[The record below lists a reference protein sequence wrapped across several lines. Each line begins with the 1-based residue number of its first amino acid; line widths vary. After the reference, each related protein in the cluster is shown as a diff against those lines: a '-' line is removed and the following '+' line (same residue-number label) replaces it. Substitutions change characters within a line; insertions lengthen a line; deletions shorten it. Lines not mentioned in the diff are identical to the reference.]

1 MQLIARPAVLCVGPE
16 QDVKRLIRRQKRQ
29 PKFLKI
35 SKGRWTSFRPF
46 LCLDILM
53 MKTQSVDQPENAER
67 EPSSFRSQMT
77 PLLFL
82 AGIFLL
88 NFLSRIIL
96 APLMPTVE
104 KNLNIGHGEAG
115 SLFFIIS
122 LGYCPMLLGSG
133 FVSSRLNHR
142 RTIILSSLAV
152 GGAFLFVGFS
162 HSLWGV
168 RLGLLILGM
177 AAGLYLP
184 SGILTIIGLV
194 RPKDLG
200 KSIAIHELAPNLGFL
215 IAPLLAEALL
225 GWFSWRGVLIFIGM
239 ASILGGVVFAFWG
252 KGGNTYGEAPNLG
265 MMRGL
270 LVDPSVLIMIV
281 LFTLALGMSSG
292 VYSMMPLY
300 LVSERGMDRT
310 WANTLVGL
318 SRVATLGIVL
328 LSGWMTD
335 RLGVKK
341 NLKAV
346 FLAAGLLTSM
356 LGVTPGSWVI
366 PIVFI
371 QGMLATCFF
380 PVGFA
385 ALSRVGSPNV
395 KNGVLALTLPVA
407 SLLGG
412 AIPVG
417 IGLMGEMGF
426 FSLGFTLLGGLIL
439 GGLILIRYLKLND

>member
-1 MQLIARPAVLCVGPE
+1 
-16 QDVKRLIRRQKRQ
+16 
-29 PKFLKI
+29 
-35 SKGRWTSFRPF
+35 
-46 LCLDILM
+46 
-53 MKTQSVDQPENAER
+53 MKAQSVNQSGNAER

-88 NFLSRIIL
+88 NFLSRIAL

-104 KNLNIGHGEAG
+104 KDLKIGHGEAG

-152 GGAFLFVGFS
+152 GGAFLFVGLS

-168 RLGLLILGM
+168 RFGLLILGM

-184 SGILTIIGLV
+184 SAILTIIGLV
-194 RPKDLG
+194 RSKDLG
-200 KSIAIHELAPNLGFL
+200 KAIAIHEMAPNLGFL
-215 IAPLLAEALL
+215 IAPFLAEALL
-225 GWFSWRGVLIFIGM
+225 GWFSWRGVLVFIGI
-239 ASILGGVVFAFWG
+239 ASLIGGAIFVFWG
-252 KGGNTYGEAPNLG
+252 KGGNSYGEAPNLR
-265 MMRGL
+265 MMRSL
-270 LVDPSVLIMIV
+270 LVDPSVLILIV
-281 LFTLALGMSSG
+281 LFSLALGMSSG

-310 WANTLVGL
+310 WANTLLGL

-335 RLGVKK
+335 RLGVEK

-346 FLAAGLLTSM
+346 FLTGGLLTCM
-356 LGVTPGSWVI
+356 LGVAPGSWVI

-371 QGMLATCFF
+371 QGMVATCFF

-385 ALSRVGSPNV
+385 ALSRVGSPSSKNV
-395 KNGVLALTLPVA
+395 VLSLTLPVV

-439 GGLILIRYLKLND
+439 GGLILIRYLKLTD

>member
-1 MQLIARPAVLCVGPE
+1 MA
-16 QDVKRLIRRQKRQ
+16 
-29 PKFLKI
+29 
-35 SKGRWTSFRPF
+35 
-46 LCLDILM
+46 
-53 MKTQSVDQPENAER
+53 
-67 EPSSFRSQMT
+67 

-88 NFLSRIIL
+88 NFLSRIVL
-96 APLMPTVE
+96 APLMPAVE
-104 KNLNIGHGEAG
+104 KDLKIGHGEAG

-122 LGYCPMLLGSG
+122 LGYCPALLGSG

-142 RTIILSSLAV
+142 RTIILSSMAV

-168 RLGLLILGM
+168 RIGLLILGM
-177 AAGLYLP
+177 AAGLYIP

-194 RPKDLG
+194 RSKDLG
-200 KSIAIHELAPNLGFL
+200 KAISIHELAPNLGFL

-225 GWFSWRGVLIFIGM
+225 GWFSWRGVLVFIG
-239 ASILGGVVFAFWG
+239 IGCLIGGGVFAFWG
-252 KGGNTYGEAPNLG
+252 KGGNSYGEAPNLRT
-265 MMRGL
+265 MRSL
-270 LVDPSVLIMIV
+270 LVDPSVLILIV
-281 LFTLALGMSSG
+281 LFSLALGMSSG

-310 WANTLVGL
+310 WANTLLGL
-318 SRVATLGIVL
+318 SRVATLGVVL

-335 RLGVKK
+335 RLGLKK

-346 FLAAGLLTSM
+346 FLTAGLLTCM
-356 LGVTPGSWVI
+356 LGVAPGSWVI

-371 QGMLATCFF
+371 QGMVATCFF

-385 ALSRVGSPNV
+385 TLSRVGTPNS
-395 KNGVLALTLPVA
+395 KNVVLSLTLPVA

-417 IGLMGEMGF
+417 IGLMGEMGL

-439 GGLILIRYLKLND
+439 GGFPLIRHLRLTD

>member
-1 MQLIARPAVLCVGPE
+1 ME
-16 QDVKRLIRRQKRQ
+16 
-29 PKFLKI
+29 
-35 SKGRWTSFRPF
+35 
-46 LCLDILM
+46 
-53 MKTQSVDQPENAER
+53 TQSVNESGNVGR

-88 NFLSRIIL
+88 NFLSRIVL
-96 APLMPTVE
+96 GPLMPTVE
-104 KNLNIGHGEAG
+104 KDLNIGHGEAG

-152 GGAFLFVGFS
+152 GGAFLFVGLS

-184 SGILTIIGLV
+184 SAILTIIGLV
-194 RPKDLG
+194 RSKDLG
-200 KSIAIHELAPNLGFL
+200 KAIAIHEMAPNLGFL
-215 IAPLLAEALL
+215 IAPFLAEALL
-225 GWFSWRGVLIFIGM
+225 GWFSWRGVLIFVGL
-239 ASILGGVVFAFWG
+239 ASILGGAVFGFFG
-252 KGGNTYGEAPNLG
+252 KGGNAYGEVPNLR

-270 LVDPSVLIMIV
+270 LADPSVLILIV
-281 LFTLALGMSSG
+281 LFSLALGMSAG

-310 WANTLVGL
+310 WANTLLGL

-335 RLGVKK
+335 RLGVGK

-346 FLAAGLLTSM
+346 FLTGGLLTCL
-356 LGVTPGSWVI
+356 LGVAPGSWVI

-371 QGMLATCFF
+371 QGMVATSFF

-395 KNGVLALTLPVA
+395 KNLVLALTLPVV
-407 SLLGG
+407 SLIGG

-417 IGLMGEMGF
+417 IGLMGEIGF
-426 FSLGFTLLGGLIL
+426 FSLGFTFLGGLVL
-439 GGLILIRYLKLND
+439 GGLLLIRYLKLTD

>member
-1 MQLIARPAVLCVGPE
+1 MA
-16 QDVKRLIRRQKRQ
+16 
-29 PKFLKI
+29 
-35 SKGRWTSFRPF
+35 
-46 LCLDILM
+46 
-53 MKTQSVDQPENAER
+53 
-67 EPSSFRSQMT
+67 

-88 NFLSRIIL
+88 NFLSRIAL
-96 APLMPTVE
+96 GPLMPTVE
-104 KNLNIGHGEAG
+104 KDLNIGHGEAG

-168 RLGLLILGM
+168 RLGLVILGM

-194 RPKDLG
+194 RSKDLG
-200 KSIAIHELAPNLGFL
+200 KAVAIHELAPNLGFL

-225 GWFSWRGVLIFIGM
+225 GWFSWRGVLVFVGI
-239 ASILGGVVFAFWG
+239 ASLIGGVVFALWG
-252 KGGNTYGEAPNLG
+252 KGGNSYGEAPNLR

-270 LVDPSVLIMIV
+270 LVDPSILIMIV
-281 LFTLALGMSSG
+281 LFSLALGMSTG

-300 LVSERGMDRT
+300 LVSERGMGRP
-310 WANTLVGL
+310 WANTLLGL

-328 LSGWMTD
+328 FSGWMTD
-335 RLGVKK
+335 RLGVGK

-346 FLAAGLLTSM
+346 FLTAGLLTCM
-356 LGVTPGSWVI
+356 VGVAPGSWVI

-371 QGMLATCFF
+371 QAMVATCFF

-385 ALSRVGSPNV
+385 ALSRVGSPNA
-395 KNGVLALTLPVA
+395 KNVAISLTLPVA

-417 IGLMGEMGF
+417 IGLMGEIGF
-426 FSLGFTLLGGLIL
+426 FSLGFILLGGLIL
-439 GGLILIRYLKLND
+439 GGLLLIRYLKLSD

>member
-1 MQLIARPAVLCVGPE
+1 
-16 QDVKRLIRRQKRQ
+16 
-29 PKFLKI
+29 
-35 SKGRWTSFRPF
+35 
-46 LCLDILM
+46 
-53 MKTQSVDQPENAER
+53 
-67 EPSSFRSQMT
+67 MT

-88 NFLSRIIL
+88 NFLSRIVL
-96 APLMPTVE
+96 APLMPAVE
-104 KNLNIGHGEAG
+104 KDLKIGHGEAG

-152 GGAFLFVGFS
+152 GGAFLFVGLS

-194 RPKDLG
+194 RSKDLG
-200 KSIAIHELAPNLGFL
+200 KAIAIHELAPNLGFL

-225 GWFSWRGVLIFIGM
+225 GWFSWRGVLILVGI

-252 KGGNTYGEAPNLG
+252 RGGNAYGEAPNLR

-310 WANTLVGL
+310 WANTLLGL

-341 NLKAV
+341 NLRAV
-346 FLAAGLLTSM
+346 FLMAGFLTCM

-385 ALSRVGSPNV
+385 ALSRVGSPNE
-395 KNGVLALTLPVA
+395 KNVVLSLTLPVA

-426 FSLGFTLLGGLIL
+426 FSLGFALLGGLIL
-439 GGLILIRYLKLND
+439 GGLLLIPYLKLTD

>member
-1 MQLIARPAVLCVGPE
+1 MA
-16 QDVKRLIRRQKRQ
+16 
-29 PKFLKI
+29 
-35 SKGRWTSFRPF
+35 
-46 LCLDILM
+46 
-53 MKTQSVDQPENAER
+53 
-67 EPSSFRSQMT
+67 

-82 AGIFLL
+82 TGIFLL

-104 KNLNIGHGEAG
+104 KDLNIGHGEAG

-152 GGAFLFVGFS
+152 GGTFLFVGLS
-162 HSLWGV
+162 HSFWGI
-168 RLGLLILGM
+168 RLGLLILGA

-194 RPKDLG
+194 RSKDLG
-200 KSIAIHELAPNLGFL
+200 KAIAIHELAPNLGFL
-215 IAPLLAEALL
+215 IAPFLAEVLL
-225 GWFSWRGVLIFIGM
+225 GWFSWRGVLVFVGIASLIG
-239 ASILGGVVFAFWG
+239 GGVFASWG
-252 KGGNTYGEAPNLG
+252 KGGNSYGEAPNLR
-265 MMRGL
+265 MMRSL
-270 LVDPSVLIMIV
+270 LVDPSVLILIV
-281 LFTLALGMSSG
+281 LFSLALGMSAG

-300 LVSERGMDRT
+300 LVSDRGMDRT
-310 WANTLVGL
+310 WANALLGL
-318 SRVATLGIVL
+318 SRVATLGTVL
-328 LSGWMTD
+328 VSGWMTD
-335 RLGVKK
+335 RLGVEK

-346 FLAAGLLTSM
+346 FLTAGLLTCL
-356 LGVTPGSWVI
+356 LGVTPGSWII
-366 PIVFI
+366 PIVFV
-371 QGMLATCFF
+371 QGVLATSFF
-380 PVGFA
+380 PIGFA

-395 KNGVLALTLPVA
+395 NNVVLALTLPVA

-426 FSLGFTLLGGLIL
+426 FSLGFALLGGLIL
-439 GGLILIRYLKLND
+439 GGLLLIRYLKLTD

>member
-1 MQLIARPAVLCVGPE
+1 
-16 QDVKRLIRRQKRQ
+16 
-29 PKFLKI
+29 
-35 SKGRWTSFRPF
+35 
-46 LCLDILM
+46 
-53 MKTQSVDQPENAER
+53 MKAQGVNQSGNAER
-67 EPSSFRSQMT
+67 EPSSFRSQMA

-88 NFLSRIIL
+88 NFLSRIVL

-104 KNLNIGHGEAG
+104 KDLKIGHGEAG

-162 HSLWGV
+162 DSLWGV

-194 RPKDLG
+194 KSKDFG
-200 KSIAIHELAPNLGFL
+200 KAIAIHELAPNLGFL

-225 GWFSWRGVLIFIGM
+225 GWFSWREVLVFIGI
-239 ASILGGVVFAFWG
+239 ASLIGGAVFVFWG
-252 KGGNTYGEAPNLG
+252 KGGNSYGEAPNLR
-265 MMRGL
+265 MMRSL
-270 LVDPSVLIMIV
+270 LVDPSVLILIV
-281 LFTLALGMSSG
+281 LFSLALGMSSG

-310 WANTLVGL
+310 WANTLLGL

-346 FLAAGLLTSM
+346 FLTAGLLTCM
-356 LGVTPGSWVI
+356 LGVAPGSWVI

-371 QGMLATCFF
+371 QGMVATCFF

-385 ALSRVGSPNV
+385 ALSRVGSPSSKNV
-395 KNGVLALTLPVA
+395 VLSLTLPVA

-439 GGLILIRYLKLND
+439 GGLILIRYLKLTD

>member
-1 MQLIARPAVLCVGPE
+1 
-16 QDVKRLIRRQKRQ
+16 
-29 PKFLKI
+29 
-35 SKGRWTSFRPF
+35 
-46 LCLDILM
+46 
-53 MKTQSVDQPENAER
+53 
-67 EPSSFRSQMT
+67 MT

-88 NFLSRIIL
+88 NFLSRIVL

-104 KNLNIGHGEAG
+104 KDLKIGHGEAG

-133 FVSSRLNHR
+133 FVSSRLNLR

-152 GGAFLFVGFS
+152 GGALLFVGFS

-168 RLGLLILGM
+168 RFGLLILGM

-194 RPKDLG
+194 RSKDLG
-200 KSIAIHELAPNLGFL
+200 KAIAIHELAPNLGFL

-225 GWFSWRGVLIFIGM
+225 GWFSWRGVLVFIGI
-239 ASILGGVVFAFWG
+239 ASLIGGAVFAFLG
-252 KGGNTYGEAPNLG
+252 KGGNSYGEAPNLR
-265 MMRGL
+265 MMRTL
-270 LVDPSVLIMIV
+270 LVDPSVLILIV
-281 LFTLALGMSSG
+281 LFSLALGMSSG

-310 WANTLVGL
+310 WANTLLGL

-346 FLAAGLLTSM
+346 FLTAGLLTCM
-356 LGVTPGSWVI
+356 LGVAPGSWVI

-371 QGMLATCFF
+371 QGMVATCFF

-385 ALSRVGSPNV
+385 ALSRVGSPNI
-395 KNGVLALTLPVA
+395 KNVVLSLTLPVT

-417 IGLMGEMGF
+417 IGLIGEMGS

-439 GGLILIRYLKLND
+439 GGLLLIRYLKLTD

>member
-1 MQLIARPAVLCVGPE
+1 MP
-16 QDVKRLIRRQKRQ
+16 
-29 PKFLKI
+29 
-35 SKGRWTSFRPF
+35 
-46 LCLDILM
+46 
-53 MKTQSVDQPENAER
+53 
-67 EPSSFRSQMT
+67 

-88 NFLSRIIL
+88 NFLSRIVL

-104 KNLNIGHGEAG
+104 KDLNIGHGEAG

-152 GGAFLFVGFS
+152 GGAFLFVSFS

-194 RPKDLG
+194 RSRDMG
-200 KSIAIHELAPNLGFL
+200 KAIAIHELAPNLGFL
-215 IAPLLAEALL
+215 IAPFLAEVLL
-225 GWFSWRGVLIFIGM
+225 GWFSWRGVLVFVGIASLIGGM
-239 ASILGGVVFAFWG
+239 VFAFFG
-252 KGGNTYGEAPNLG
+252 KGGNSYGEAPNLR
-265 MMRGL
+265 MMRSL
-270 LVDPSVLIMIV
+270 LVDPSVLILIV
-281 LFTLALGMSSG
+281 LFSLALGMSAG

-300 LVSERGMDRT
+300 LVSDRGMNRT
-310 WANTLVGL
+310 WANALLGL
-318 SRVATLGIVL
+318 SRVATLGTVL
-328 LSGWMTD
+328 VSGWMTD
-335 RLGVKK
+335 RLGVEK
-341 NLKAV
+341 NLKAI
-346 FLAAGLLTSM
+346 FLTAGLLTCL
-356 LGVTPGSWVI
+356 LGVAPGSWII
-366 PIVFI
+366 PIVFV
-371 QGMLATCFF
+371 QGVLATSFF
-380 PVGFA
+380 PIGFA

-395 KNGVLALTLPVA
+395 RNAVLSLTLPVT

-412 AIPVG
+412 AIPLG
-417 IGLMGEMGF
+417 IGVMGEIGF

-439 GGLILIRYLKLND
+439 GGLLLIRYLKFAD

>member
-1 MQLIARPAVLCVGPE
+1 
-16 QDVKRLIRRQKRQ
+16 
-29 PKFLKI
+29 
-35 SKGRWTSFRPF
+35 
-46 LCLDILM
+46 
-53 MKTQSVDQPENAER
+53 MKAQGVNQSGNAER
-67 EPSSFRSQMT
+67 EPSSFRSQMA

-88 NFLSRIIL
+88 NFLSRIVL

-104 KNLNIGHGEAG
+104 KDLKIGHGEAG

-162 HSLWGV
+162 DSLWGV

-194 RPKDLG
+194 KSKDFG
-200 KSIAIHELAPNLGFL
+200 KAIAIHELAPNLGFL

-225 GWFSWRGVLIFIGM
+225 GWFSWREVLVFIGI
-239 ASILGGVVFAFWG
+239 ASLIGGAVFVFWG
-252 KGGNTYGEAPNLG
+252 KGGNSYGEAPNLR
-265 MMRGL
+265 MMRSL
-270 LVDPSVLIMIV
+270 LVDPSVLILIV
-281 LFTLALGMSSG
+281 LFSLALGMSSG

-310 WANTLVGL
+310 WANTLLGL

-346 FLAAGLLTSM
+346 FLTAGLLTCM
-356 LGVTPGSWVI
+356 LGVAPGSWVI

-371 QGMLATCFF
+371 QGMVATCFF

-385 ALSRVGSPNV
+385 ALSRVGSPSSKNV
-395 KNGVLALTLPVA
+395 VLSLTLPVA

-439 GGLILIRYLKLND
+439 GGLLLIRYLKLTDSPQSS

>member
-1 MQLIARPAVLCVGPE
+1 
-16 QDVKRLIRRQKRQ
+16 
-29 PKFLKI
+29 
-35 SKGRWTSFRPF
+35 
-46 LCLDILM
+46 
-53 MKTQSVDQPENAER
+53 MKSQSVDPSAKG
-67 EPSSFRSQMT
+67 EPSSFRSRMV
-77 PLLFL
+77 PLLSL
-82 AGIFLL
+82 TGIFLL
-88 NFLSRIIL
+88 NFLSRIVL
-96 APLMPTVE
+96 APLLPTVE
-104 KNLNIGHGEAG
+104 KDLNIGHGEAG
-115 SLFFIIS
+115 ALFFIIS

-194 RPKDLG
+194 RSKDLG
-200 KSIAIHELAPNLGFL
+200 KAIAIHELAPNLGFL
-215 IAPLLAEALL
+215 IAPFLAEVLL
-225 GWFSWRGVLIFIGM
+225 GWFSWRGVLVFVGIASLIG
-239 ASILGGVVFAFWG
+239 GGIFAFWG
-252 KGGNTYGEAPNLG
+252 KGGSSFGETPNLR
-265 MMRGL
+265 MMRSL
-270 LVDPSVLIMIV
+270 LVDPSVLILIV
-281 LFTLALGMSSG
+281 LFSLALGMSAG

-310 WANTLVGL
+310 WANALLGL
-318 SRVATLGIVL
+318 SRVATLGTVL

-335 RLGVKK
+335 RLGVEK

-346 FLAAGLLTSM
+346 FLAGGLLTCL
-356 LGVTPGSWVI
+356 LGVAPGSWII
-366 PIVFI
+366 PIVFV
-371 QGMLATCFF
+371 QGVLATSFF
-380 PVGFA
+380 PIGFS
-385 ALSRVGSPNV
+385 ALSRVGSANV
-395 KNGVLALTLPVA
+395 SNVVLALTLPVT